1 MSIYNQQDTKNEWLN
16 NYANSYTKN
25 LLLLIVNIYHI
36 FIFIQLWLLQFSFY
50 SACWDMLPAKK

>member
-36 FIFIQLWLLQFSFY
+36 FIFIQL
-50 SACWDMLPAKK
+50 